1 MDNKQQLLA
10 FALCGLVSL
19 AQAGE
24 KEELLKLRNTT
35 TNLIKELVKQGV
47 LTEKVA
53 DEMIK
58 RAEADAEKQAA
69 NQAKAGGATDATPAE
84 PGEVRVPYV
93 PDFVKD
99 EIRQQVRSELRADV
113 TQDVIKEAKTQQWGV
128 PSALPDWINRF
139 KLSGDLRLRSQGDYM
154 APGNIGPVYGVGYYN
169 YQAINNGAS
178 AINDLSN
185 DAFYNTTTGRQ
196 WFRERLRLAI
206 DAKINDSLKTGI
218 RLATGNIPNPVSTN
232 QTLGNYGGQYQ
243 FNLDRA
249 FLKYEAVDTDGYKWL
264 TVAGGRTQNPWFV
277 GGGEFTGGS
286 ELVWDADLSFEG
298 LYSTA
303 RHNLSSSDGIAEK
316 SDSSRSVFMT
326 VGAFPLQ
333 DSINNRATAGGAF
346 SQSQS
351 SHNKWMFGG
360 QTGLEWGFDNQDV
373 FSMAAAYYD
382 YQNIKASVNN
392 SQNLVNIGTSQNPSY
407 VNSNCGINTANSN
420 QSVPQFMQ
428 GGNSLTSIC
437 ETNGFVGL
445 AGLAS
450 DFKIVNVNGSYNMAM
465 FAPYHVVLAGDFAKN
480 IGNVMRN
487 TALLNPYNSGT
498 TAWQVRMDAGWPKV
512 DRNGQ
517 WNVFAQY
524 RYIESNAVLDA
535 YTDSDFHL
543 GGTNAKGWSMGGNYG
558 IMKNTWLTGR
568 WLSTD
573 VITGPKWG
581 IDTLQLDIN
590 TRF

>member
-10 FALCGLVSL
+10 FALCGLVGL

-69 NQAKAGGATDATPAE
+69 SQAKAGSAADTTPAE

-113 TQDVIKEAKTQQWGV
+113 AQDVIKEAKAQQWGV

-154 APGNIGPVYGVGYYN
+154 APGNNSPASPGGGYYNN

-178 AINDLSN
+178 FSPDVANES
-185 DAFYNTTTGRQ
+185 FYNTTTGRQ

-218 RLATGNIPNPVSTN
+218 RLATGNIPNPISTN

-249 FLKYEAVDTDGYKWL
+249 FLKYEAVDSDGYKWL

-298 LYSTA
+298 IYTTA

-333 DSINNRATAGGAF
+333 DSLNNRATAGGAF

-382 YQNIKASVNN
+382 YQNVKASINN
-392 SQNLVNIGTSQNPSY
+392 NIYTNISSCAN
-407 VNSNCGINTANSN
+407 NTANNN

-428 GGNSLTSIC
+428 GGNSVTAIC
-437 ETNGFVGL
+437 TDASNNPGL
-445 AGLAS
+445 VGLAS

-487 TALLNPYNSGT
+487 AALLNPYNSGT
-498 TAWQVRMDAGWPKV
+498 NAWQVRMDAGWPKV

-543 GGTNAKGWSMGGNYG
+543 GGTNTKGWSMGGNYG

-573 VITGPKWG
+573 MISGPKWG